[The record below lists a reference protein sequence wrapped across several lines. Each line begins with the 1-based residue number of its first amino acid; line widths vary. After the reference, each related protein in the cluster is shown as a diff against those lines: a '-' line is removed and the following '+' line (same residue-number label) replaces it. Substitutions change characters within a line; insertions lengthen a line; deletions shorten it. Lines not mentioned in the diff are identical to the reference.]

1 MPDHAPRL
9 SPRALWGVIAVGFG
23 VMFLSSSIKG
33 AYQVYF
39 RDLADLFDMGRGQF
53 ALTGALFGLV
63 LGLVSPVVGAV
74 CDRYG
79 PYYSMISGAAAAAVA
94 FGLLG
99 LFDSFPMFLLAYGV
113 LAAYALAAMTFVP
126 MGVWI
131 DRVFSQGQ
139 KGLAYAAISNG
150 VAIGFILL
158 SPLWVWFNG
167 WLDWSVLAGALGI
180 AFLLAVALPLAWARI
195 RLPAAHHEPTAAL
208 ANSNNG
214 ADSARLL
221 KQLRQPVF
229 LVLAISFAGCGS
241 SMAFIDLH
249 FVPLMQERIDAGIVA
264 SAGLP
269 GFCGRDLS
277 DILFSGDFFSPVA
290 VSLSV
295 LGAFELAGAFLVGY
309 LAGRGR
315 PALLLAA
322 LYGARTLILVT
333 LAVNQSGTSFLFFSA
348 IFGLTYMGTVILTS
362 LLCLQCY
369 GAAIKGRMFG
379 LLFTIHQLA
388 VFVTAYLGGLARDL
402 TGNYTATTLGVAAV
416 CLVSVMAALAL
427 HPALRRQQPAH
438 PIGRAA
444 PGSESGTGSL

>member
-1 MPDHAPRL
+1 MPDHATRL
-9 SPRALWGVIAVGFG
+9 PSRVLWGVIAVGFG
-23 VMFLSSSIKG
+23 VMFLSSSVKG

-63 LGLVSPVVGAV
+63 LGLVSPVVGAI

-79 PYYSMISGAAAAAVA
+79 PYRSMISGAAAAALA
-94 FGLLG
+94 FALLA

-131 DRVFSQGQ
+131 DRVFSQRQ

-150 VAIGFILL
+150 VAIGFMLL

-167 WLDWSVLAGALGI
+167 WLQWSVLAGWLAVT
-180 AFLLAVALPLAWARI
+180 FLLAVTLPLLWARR
-195 RLPAAHHEPTAAL
+195 RLPVGHASPPVSQA
-208 ANSNNG
+208 SNASSQ
-214 ADSARLL
+214 ADSLSHHI
-221 KQLRQPVF
+221 RQPVF
-229 LVLAISFAGCGS
+229 MVLAISFAGCGS

-249 FVPLMQERIDAGIVA
+249 FVPLMQERIDAGLVA
-264 SAGLP
+264 SAGIT

-277 DILFSGDFFSPVA
+277 ETLLAGDLFSPVA

-295 LGAFELAGAFLVGY
+295 LGAFELAGALAVGY

-322 LYGARTLILVT
+322 LYGLRTLILVS
-333 LAVNQSGTSFLFFSA
+333 LAVNQSATSFLFFSA

-388 VFVTAYLGGLARDL
+388 VFTTAYLGGLARDP
-402 TGNYTATTLGVAAV
+402 TGSYTATTLGVAAV
-416 CLVSVMAALAL
+416 CLMSVMAALAL
-427 HPALRRQQPAH
+427 HPVLRQQQQTH
-438 PIGRAA
+438 TIGRAA